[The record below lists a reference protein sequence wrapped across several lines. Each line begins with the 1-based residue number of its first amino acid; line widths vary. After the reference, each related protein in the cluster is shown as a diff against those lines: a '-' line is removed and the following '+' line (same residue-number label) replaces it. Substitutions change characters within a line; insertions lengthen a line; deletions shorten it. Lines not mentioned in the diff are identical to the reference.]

1 MTLFLVQGYIEL
13 GEWKMNYPKMYHIR
27 QVFDIPKVDN
37 IEKELS
43 KELES
48 IRISSKIKPGARI
61 AITAGSRG
69 VANIDRI
76 LGQLIRAVKK
86 AGAEPF
92 LVPTMGSHGGG
103 TAEGQI
109 EVLKSLNVTEE
120 SVGAPIV
127 SSMEVVEIGRS
138 CFGFPVLV
146 DKNAAEADGVIVV
159 NRIKP
164 HTEFE
169 GPIESGLMKMM
180 AIGIG
185 KHKGCIQVHKQTVGY
200 GYRKVIP
207 EIGRVILENL
217 PVLFGVA
224 LVENVYD
231 KTAIIRV
238 LPPTQF
244 LIEEERLLAKAKTL
258 MARLPFNELHVLIV
272 DKMGKNISGTGM
284 DTNVIGRIMFIGEKE
299 PENPKI
305 IRIVAL
311 DLAEESHGNAIGVG
325 LADYTTQRLL
335 EKIDFGATA
344 TNAIAGM
351 TPEKGRVP
359 LALKTDKE
367 SVEAALNTIGAIDP
381 KDARIV
387 HINNTLEIAE
397 LDISEAL
404 LEDMKGRKDLE
415 LIVELGPMTFDSKG
429 NLEPVFFQK
438 PP

>member
-1 MTLFLVQGYIEL
+1 
-13 GEWKMNYPKMYHIR
+13 MNYPKMCHIR
-27 QVFDIPKVDN
+27 QAFDVPKVDN
-37 IEKELS
+37 IEETLS
-43 KELES
+43 RELEA
-48 IRISSKIKPGARI
+48 IQISSQIKPGSRI

-76 LGQLIRAVKK
+76 LRHLVRVLKENSAK
-86 AGAEPF
+86 PF
-92 LVPTMGSHGGG
+92 LIPTMGSHGGG
-103 TAEGQI
+103 TAEGQV

-146 DKNAAEADGVIVV
+146 DKNAAEADEVIVV

-185 KHKGCIQVHKQTVGY
+185 KHKGCIQVHKQTVAY

-217 PVLFGVA
+217 PVLFGVGI
-224 LVENVYD
+224 VENVYD
-231 KTAIIRV
+231 ETAIVRAI
-238 LPPTQF
+238 PPSQF
-244 LIEEERLLAKAKTL
+244 LVEEERLLAKAKVL
-258 MARLPFNELHVLIV
+258 MARLPFDNIHVLVV
-272 DKMGKNISGTGM
+272 DKLGKNISGTGM

-305 IRIVAL
+305 TRIVVL

-325 LADYTTQRLL
+325 LADYTTQRLV
-335 EKIDFGATA
+335 EKIDAGATA
-344 TNAIAGM
+344 TNSIAGM

-359 LALKTDKE
+359 IALKTDKE
-367 SVEAALNTIGAIDP
+367 AVEAALTTIGAIDP
-381 KDARIV
+381 EDARIV

-404 LEDMKGRKDLE
+404 LEDIKGRKHLE
-415 LIVELGPMTFDSKG
+415 LVEELGPMTFDSEG
-429 NLEPVFFQK
+429 NLRPVLFQTK
-438 PP
+438 K